1 MQSDTAGRMAAV
13 FALITTLAG
22 CGRSPAAPRP
32 VAAQLKKAAPQLK
45 HAPIVEQKAKAPTAS
60 SADLTLI
67 ASVGRNDLAKVVR
80 TALSPDG
87 KFLYATCWKPGS
99 VVVFARDGQTGMLTH
114 VQTIDNKIDLRGAT
128 GLALSPDGRFAVVPA
143 FQSKN
148 IILLRRDDQSGK
160 LEWLELAPRNT
171 QDVEFPNAATFSPDG
186 KFVCIADDGGRS
198 GAGGVRIYRL
208 DGQRLIDIGFDHGRN
223 DCYRTARGLAFHPD
237 GKTLFVASCR
247 PGALV
252 VSDFDRGNGELK
264 VRQILWSARTG
275 GRDFSKADVGE
286 VTGIQGVNDV
296 VTGPDGRFVTTC
308 SGRFGGPTSVA
319 SFRYQDD
326 GHLTFVQ
333 AVNSSTGKFAGGNQ
347 LAVSPDGRSV
357 YAAGTLSGVV
367 ACAGRDP
374 ATGTLTPRGVVPD
387 GGPQAG
393 AGKTLS
399 PAGVTIS
406 HDGKF
411 VYVATED
418 KSAISVFRRNR

>member
-1 MQSDTAGRMAAV
+1 M
-13 FALITTLAG
+13 
-22 CGRSPAAPRP
+22 
-32 VAAQLKKAAPQLK
+32 
-45 HAPIVEQKAKAPTAS
+45 
-60 SADLTLI
+60 
-67 ASVGRNDLAKVVR
+67 
-80 TALSPDG
+80 
-87 KFLYATCWKPGS
+87 
-99 VVVFARDGQTGMLTH
+99 
-114 VQTIDNKIDLRGAT
+114 
-128 GLALSPDGRFAVVPA
+128 ALSPDGRFAVVAA

-148 IILLRRDDQSGK
+148 IILLRRDAQSGK
-160 LEWLELAPRNT
+160 LEWLELAPRKG

-186 KFVCIADDGGRS
+186 KFICVADDGGQS
-198 GAGGVRIYRL
+198 GEGRVRVYRL
-208 DGQRLIDIGFDHGRN
+208 DGERLVDAGFDLGR
-223 DCYRTARGLAFHPD
+223 DHCYRTARSLAFHPD

-252 VSDFDRGNGELK
+252 VADFDRENGAVK
-264 VRQILWSARTG
+264 VRQILWAARNG

-286 VTGIQGVNDV
+286 VTGIQGINDV

-308 SGRFGGPTSVA
+308 SGRFGGLTSVA

-333 AVNSSTGKFAGGNQ
+333 AVKSSTGKFAGGNQ

-367 ACAGRDP
+367 ACASRDP

-387 GGPQAG
+387 GGPQG
-393 AGKTLS
+393 GGGKTNS

-418 KSAISVFRRNR
+418 NSSISIFRRNP